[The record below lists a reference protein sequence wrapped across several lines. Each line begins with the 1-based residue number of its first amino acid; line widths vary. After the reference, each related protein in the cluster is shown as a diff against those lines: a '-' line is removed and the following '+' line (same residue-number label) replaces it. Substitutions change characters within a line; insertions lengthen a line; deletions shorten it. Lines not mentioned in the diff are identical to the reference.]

1 MYPLVKPLLFAL
13 DPERAHHLSLA
24 SLKVAAR
31 PPLRWLLGAAGADD
45 PVTLWGLRFA
55 HRVGLAAG
63 LDKNGDYVDELGAL
77 GFAFIEVGT
86 VTPLAQPGNPKPRL
100 FRVRPA
106 QAIVN
111 RMGFN
116 NKGIDHL
123 VGRLRRRRYRG
134 VVGVNI
140 GKNKATPAERANDDY
155 LECLRRAYPHA
166 DYLAVNVSSPNTPG
180 LRDLQFGA
188 ALDSLLQTVRAERD
202 LLAAREG
209 RFVPLL
215 LKIAPDLDQVEVVE
229 IADALLRHRW
239 DGAIATNTTL
249 SREGVQG
256 LEHGAEAGGLSGK
269 PLLERSTRVLGW
281 LAKEVRGRFP
291 LIGVGGVGC
300 GDDAAAKIRAGA
312 SLVQLYSGFIYRG
325 PGLIAECAAAAR
337 DAAADPG
344 ASTGPSLSE
353 PRP

>member
-1 MYPLVKPLLFAL
+1 MYPIVKPLLFSL

-24 SLKVAAR
+24 SLKLATR
-31 PPLRWLLGAAGADD
+31 PPFRWLFAGTGADD
-45 PVTLWGLRFA
+45 PVELWGLRFA

-63 LDKNGDYVDELGAL
+63 LDKNGDYIDALGAL

-86 VTPLAQPGNPKPRL
+86 VTPLPQPGNPKPRL

-123 VGRLRRRRYRG
+123 VGRLRARRYRG
-134 VVGVNI
+134 LVGVNI
-140 GKNKATPAERANDDY
+140 GKNKVTPAERANEDY
-155 LECLRRAYPHA
+155 LACLRHAYAHA

-202 LLAAREG
+202 ALAARQG

-215 LKIAPDLDQVEVVE
+215 LKIAPDLEEAEIAE
-229 IADALLRHRW
+229 IADALIRHGW
-239 DGAIATNTTL
+239 DGVIATNTTL
-249 SREGVQG
+249 SREGVAE
-256 LEHGAEAGGLSGK
+256 LEHGGEAGGLSGK
-269 PLLERSTRVLGW
+269 PLFERSTRVLGW

-291 LIGVGGVGC
+291 IIGVGGITC
-300 GDDAAAKIRAGA
+300 AEDAAAKIRAGA
-312 SLVQLYSGFIYRG
+312 SLVQIYSGFIYRG
-325 PGLIAECAAAAR
+325 PGLIGECAAAAAR
-337 DAAADPG
+337 AAAG
-344 ASTGPSLSE
+344 
-353 PRP
+353 

>member
-1 MYPLVKPLLFAL
+1 VYPLVKPLLFSL
-13 DPERAHHLSLA
+13 DPETAHHLSLA
-24 SLKVAAR
+24 SLKLAAR
-31 PPLRWLLGAAGADD
+31 PPLRWLFAGAGTGD
-45 PVTLWGLRFA
+45 PVELWGLRFA

-63 LDKNGDYVDELGAL
+63 LDKSGDYIDALGAL

-86 VTPLAQPGNPKPRL
+86 VTPLPQPGNPRPRL

-116 NKGIDHL
+116 NKGIEHL
-123 VGRLRRRRYRG
+123 VQQLRRRRYRG

-140 GKNKATPAERANDDY
+140 GKNKVTPAERANDDY
-155 LECLRRAYPHA
+155 LACLRVAYPHA

-180 LRDLQFGA
+180 LRELQFGA

-202 LLAAREG
+202 ALAARQG

-215 LKIAPDLDQVEVVE
+215 LKIAPDLDESEVAE
-229 IADALLRHRW
+229 IADALLRHGW

-249 SREGVQG
+249 SRQGVEG
-256 LEHGAEAGGLSGK
+256 LEHAGEAGGLSGK

-291 LIGVGGVGC
+291 IIGVGGITC
-300 GDDAAAKIRAGA
+300 AEDAAAKIRAGA
-312 SLVQLYSGFIYRG
+312 TLVQVYSGFIYRG
-325 PGLIAECAAAAR
+325 PGLIGACAVAARAAA
-337 DAAADPG
+337 
-344 ASTGPSLSE
+344 T
-353 PRP
+353 

>member
-1 MYPLVKPLLFAL
+1 MYPLVKPLLFSL
-13 DPERAHHLSLA
+13 DPETAHHLSLA
-24 SLKVAAR
+24 SLKLAAR
-31 PPLRWLLGAAGADD
+31 PPLRWLFAGAGTAD
-45 PVTLWGLRFA
+45 PVELWGLRFA

-63 LDKNGDYVDELGAL
+63 LDKNGDYIDALGAL

-86 VTPLAQPGNPKPRL
+86 VTPLPQPGNPRPRL

-116 NKGIDHL
+116 NKGIEHL
-123 VGRLRRRRYRG
+123 VQQLRRRRYRG

-140 GKNKATPAERANDDY
+140 GKNKVTPAERANDDY
-155 LECLRRAYPHA
+155 LACLRVAYPHA

-180 LRDLQFGA
+180 LRELQFGA

-202 LLAAREG
+202 ALAARQG

-215 LKIAPDLDQVEVVE
+215 LKIAPDLDESEVAE
-229 IADALLRHRW
+229 IADALLRHGW

-249 SREGVQG
+249 SRQGVEG
-256 LEHGAEAGGLSGK
+256 LEHAGEAGGLSGK

-291 LIGVGGVGC
+291 IIGVGGITC
-300 GDDAAAKIRAGA
+300 AEDAAAKIRAGA
-312 SLVQLYSGFIYRG
+312 TLVQVYSGFIYRG
-325 PGLIAECAAAAR
+325 PGLIGACAVAARAAA
-337 DAAADPG
+337 
-344 ASTGPSLSE
+344 T
-353 PRP
+353 

>member
-1 MYPLVKPLLFAL
+1 VYPLLKPLLFSL
-13 DPERAHHLSLA
+13 DPETAHHLSLA
-24 SLKVAAR
+24 SLKLASR
-31 PPLRWLLGAAGADD
+31 PPLRWLFAGAGAAD
-45 PVTLWGLRFA
+45 PVELWGLRFA

-63 LDKNGDYVDELGAL
+63 LDKNADYVDALGSL

-86 VTPLAQPGNPKPRL
+86 VTPLPQPGNPKPRL

-116 NKGIDHL
+116 NKGIEHL
-123 VGRLRRRRYRG
+123 VAQLRQRRYRG
-134 VVGVNI
+134 IVGVNI
-140 GKNKATPAERANDDY
+140 GKNKTTPADRANDDY
-155 LECLRRAYPHA
+155 LACLRLAYPHA

-188 ALDSLLQTVRAERD
+188 ALDSLLQAVRAERD
-202 LLAAREG
+202 ALAARQG

-215 LKIAPDLDQVEVVE
+215 LKIAPDLSEAEVAE
-229 IADALLRHRW
+229 IADALLRHGW

-249 SREGVQG
+249 SREGVAD

-269 PLLERSTRVLGW
+269 PLFERSTRVLGW

-291 LIGVGGVGC
+291 LIGVGGITC
-300 GDDAAAKIRAGA
+300 AEDAAAKIRAGA
-312 SLVQLYSGFIYRG
+312 SLVQIYSGFIYRG
-325 PGLIAECAAAAR
+325 PGLIGACATAAR
-337 DAAADPG
+337 DAA
-344 ASTGPSLSE
+344 
-353 PRP
+353 PR

>member
-1 MYPLVKPLLFAL
+1 VYPLVKPLLFSL
-13 DPERAHHLSLA
+13 DPETAHHLSLA
-24 SLKVAAR
+24 SLKLAAS
-31 PPLRWLLGAAGADD
+31 PPLRWLFAGAGPDD
-45 PVTLWGLRFA
+45 PVELWGLRFT

-63 LDKNGDYVDELGAL
+63 LDKNGDYIDALGAL

-86 VTPLAQPGNPKPRL
+86 VTPLPQPGNPKPRL

-123 VGRLRRRRYRG
+123 VARLAKRRYG
-134 VVGVNI
+134 GIVGVNI
-140 GKNKATPAERANDDY
+140 GKNKTTPAEQANDDY
-155 LECLRRAYPHA
+155 LACLRRAYPHA
-166 DYLAVNVSSPNTPG
+166 DYVAVNVSSPNTPG

-202 LLAAREG
+202 LLAARDG

-215 LKIAPDLDQVEVVE
+215 LKIAPDLAEAEVVE

-249 SREGVQG
+249 SRDGVAG
-256 LEHGAEAGGLSGK
+256 LEHGGEAGGLSGK
-269 PLLERSTRVLGW
+269 PLLQRSTRVLAW
-281 LAKEVRGRFP
+281 LANEVRGRFP
-291 LIGVGGVGC
+291 IIGVGGIT
-300 GDDAAAKIRAGA
+300 DPEDAAAKIRAGA
-312 SLVQLYSGFIYRG
+312 SLVQLYSGFIYGG
-325 PGLIAECAAAAR
+325 PRLIGACAAAAR
-337 DAAADPG
+337 LAAAG
-344 ASTGPSLSE
+344 
-353 PRP
+353 

>member
-1 MYPLVKPLLFAL
+1 MYPLVKPLLFSL
-13 DPERAHHLSLA
+13 DPETAHHLSLA
-24 SLKVAAR
+24 SLKLAAS
-31 PPLRWLLGAAGADD
+31 PPLRWLFAGAGADD
-45 PVTLWGLRFA
+45 PVELWGLRFA

-63 LDKNGDYVDELGAL
+63 LDKNGDYIDALGTL

-86 VTPLAQPGNPKPRL
+86 VTPLPQPGNPKPRL

-123 VGRLRRRRYRG
+123 VAQLRKRRYRG
-134 VVGVNI
+134 IVGVNI
-140 GKNKATPAERANDDY
+140 GKNKTTPAELANDDY
-155 LECLRRAYPHA
+155 LACLRRAYPHA

-202 LLAAREG
+202 LLAARDG

-215 LKIAPDLDQVEVVE
+215 LKIAPDLTEAEVVE

-249 SREGVQG
+249 SRDGVAD
-256 LEHGAEAGGLSGK
+256 LEHGGEAGGLSGK

-281 LAKEVRGRFP
+281 LAKEVAGRFP
-291 LIGVGGVGC
+291 IIGVGGITDP
-300 GDDAAAKIRAGA
+300 DDAAAKIRAGA
-312 SLVQLYSGFIYRG
+312 SLVQLYSGFIYGG
-325 PGLIAECAAAAR
+325 PRLIGACAAAAR
-337 DAAADPG
+337 VAAAG
-344 ASTGPSLSE
+344 
-353 PRP
+353 

>member
-1 MYPLVKPLLFAL
+1 MYPLVKPLLFSL
-13 DPERAHHLSLA
+13 DPETAHHLSLA
-24 SLKVAAR
+24 SLKLAAS
-31 PPLRWLLGAAGADD
+31 PPLRWLFAGAGPDD
-45 PVTLWGLRFA
+45 PVELWGLRFT

-63 LDKNGDYVDELGAL
+63 LDKNGDYIDALGAL

-86 VTPLAQPGNPKPRL
+86 VTPLPQPGNPKPRL

-123 VGRLRRRRYRG
+123 VARLAKRRYG
-134 VVGVNI
+134 GIVGVNI
-140 GKNKATPAERANDDY
+140 GKNKTTPAEQANDDY
-155 LECLRRAYPHA
+155 LACLRRAYPHA
-166 DYLAVNVSSPNTPG
+166 DYVAVNVSSPNTPG

-202 LLAAREG
+202 LLAARDG

-215 LKIAPDLDQVEVVE
+215 LKIAPDLAEAEVVE

-249 SREGVQG
+249 SRDGVAG
-256 LEHGAEAGGLSGK
+256 LEHGGEAGGLSGK
-269 PLLERSTRVLGW
+269 PLLQRSTRVLAW
-281 LAKEVRGRFP
+281 LANEVRGRFP
-291 LIGVGGVGC
+291 IIGVGGIT
-300 GDDAAAKIRAGA
+300 DPEDAAAKIRAGA
-312 SLVQLYSGFIYRG
+312 SLVQLYSGFIYGG
-325 PGLIAECAAAAR
+325 PRLIGACAAAAR
-337 DAAADPG
+337 LAAAG
-344 ASTGPSLSE
+344 
-353 PRP
+353 

>member
-1 MYPLVKPLLFAL
+1 MYPLVKPLLFSL
-13 DPERAHHLSLA
+13 DPETAHHLSLA
-24 SLKVAAR
+24 SLKLASR
-31 PPLRWLLGAAGADD
+31 PPLRWLLGGAGADD
-45 PVTLWGLRFA
+45 PVELWGLRFA

-63 LDKNGDYVDELGAL
+63 LDKNADYVDALGAL

-86 VTPLAQPGNPKPRL
+86 VTPLPQPGNPKPRL

-106 QAIVN
+106 EAIVN

-116 NKGIDHL
+116 NKGIEHL
-123 VGRLRRRRYRG
+123 VAQLRRRRYRG

-140 GKNKATPAERANDDY
+140 GKNKTTPAERANEDY
-155 LECLRRAYPHA
+155 LVCLRRAYPHA

-188 ALDSLLQTVRAERD
+188 ALESLLQTVRAERD
-202 LLAAREG
+202 VLAASAG

-215 LKIAPDLDQVEVVE
+215 LKIAPDLAEAEVVE
-229 IADALLRHRW
+229 IADALLRHGW

-249 SREGVQG
+249 SREGVTD
-256 LEHGAEAGGLSGK
+256 LEHAGEAGGLSGK

-291 LIGVGGVGC
+291 LIGVGGIGC
-300 GDDAAAKIRAGA
+300 GEDAAAKIRAGA
-312 SLVQLYSGFIYRG
+312 SLVQVYSGFIYRG
-325 PGLIAECAAAAR
+325 PGLIGQCAVAAR
-337 DAAADPG
+337 DAAA
-344 ASTGPSLSE
+344 AT
-353 PRP
+353 